1 MVFHSQYRNAGFGN
15 STESQLWTEK
25 ANSKED

>member
-1 MVFHSQYRNAGFGN
+1 MVFHSQYRNAGFGH
-15 STESQLWTEK
+15 STETQLWTEK